1 MASPA
6 FEPSAHQGTLHH
18 IAQYV
23 YAFEYAPRSPP
34 TSTISPRTN
43 ILLFIPGL
51 YNTLLTP
58 AYPTSL
64 AAHLPQNWRLA
75 RLALSSSGE
84 AWGTKSL
91 RSDAEEILKCVR
103 YFRSLY
109 QATADGAG
117 GGGGG
122 GDGREAGTP
131 VGKVVL
137 MGHSTGCQD
146 IMEYLVGGSYTAL
159 QRASPSPPLVT
170 RDSIDGAILQA
181 PASDREGLTVT
192 TTAEHVGLAIAAAR
206 ELIAKGRPRD
216 VLSRELTREAFGP
229 APLSAAR
236 LLAIVSPGPEH
247 EGEDDYFSS
256 DFGAERLEG
265 TFGKVPVGTRLLV
278 LYSGKDEYVPETVDK
293 GALVG
298 RWRRV
303 VRESG
308 GTWDEDGG
316 VIEGA
321 RHGVDGEGNK
331 AAVEDLCSSVVRMLG
346 RVEGKLGGHL

>member
-18 IAQYV
+18 ITQYV
-23 YAFEYAPRSPP
+23 YAFEYAPQSSSA
-34 TSTISPRTN
+34 STISPHKN
-43 ILLFIPGL
+43 ILLF
-51 YNTLLTP
+51 
-58 AYPTSL
+58 PTSL
-64 AAHLPQNWRLA
+64 AAHLPPHWRLA

-109 QATADGAG
+109 QASADH
-117 GGGGG
+117 GGG
-122 GDGREAGTP
+122 GDGDRGEGGSEAG
-131 VGKVVL
+131 GKVVL

-146 IMEYLVGGSYTAL
+146 IMEYLVGGSNATLQHAL
-159 QRASPSPPLVT
+159 PSPPFAT
-170 RDSIDGAILQA
+170 TDPIDGAILQA
-181 PASDREGLTVT
+181 PASDREGLAIT
-192 TTAEHVGLAIAAAR
+192 TTAEQLSQAIASAR
-206 ELIAKGRPRD
+206 EFVAKGRPREL
-216 VLSRELTREAFGP
+216 LSRELTREAFGP

-236 LLAIVSPGPEH
+236 FLAVVSPGPEH

-256 DFGAERLEG
+256 DFGAERLEA
-265 TFGKVPVGTRLLV
+265 TFGKVPVRTRLLV
-278 LYSGKDEYVPETVDK
+278 LYSGKDEYVPVTTDK

-303 VRESG
+303 VKEKG

-321 RHGVDGEGNK
+321 KHGVDGEGNEP
-331 AAVEDLCSSVVRMLG
+331 AVEDLCSRVVGMLG
-346 RVEGKLGGHL
+346 RVEGRLGGHL